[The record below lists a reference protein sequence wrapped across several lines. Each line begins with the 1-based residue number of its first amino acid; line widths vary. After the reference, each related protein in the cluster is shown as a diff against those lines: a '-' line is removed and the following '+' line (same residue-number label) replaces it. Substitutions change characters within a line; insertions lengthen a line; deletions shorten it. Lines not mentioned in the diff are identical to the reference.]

1 MTVRNSRAF
10 ELGRLLDEDAAPG
23 SVRAA
28 RERLHEA
35 HVAPLTRLVEEVR
48 AETGEKVP
56 DVDPGCGGV
65 GARVLLL
72 RQDPFCSAEDGCRLV
87 SPYADDATAGNLL
100 RASEAAGL
108 VDADVL
114 HWNVVPWWV
123 DDPDHRPPGR
133 RTRSRPAEAR
143 RAEPYLRRLMALL
156 PRLDTVVLLGR
167 QAQQEWDAAV
177 PAGTTA
183 VRVLRCPAPSPM
195 SFHARAADGRPNR
208 DHVVEALAAAAG
220 PPVDPPVHPPLAADV

>member
-1 MTVRNSRAF
+1 MTVRNRRAL
-10 ELGRLLDEDAAPG
+10 ELGRLLDEDSGA
-23 SVRAA
+23 VRAA
-28 RERLHEA
+28 RQRLHEE
-35 HVAPLTRLVEEVR
+35 HVAPLTRLVEGIR

-72 RQDPFCSAEDGCRLV
+72 RQDPFCSAEDGRRLV

-108 VDADVL
+108 LDADVL

-133 RTRSRPAEAR
+133 RTRSRSAEAR
-143 RAEPYLRRLMALL
+143 RAEPYLRRLMGLL

-177 PAGTTA
+177 PAGTA
-183 VRVLRCPAPSPM
+183 GVRVLRCPATSPM

-208 DHVVEALAAAAG
+208 EHVHEALSAAAR
-220 PPVDPPVHPPLAADV
+220 PPADAPVATDV